1 MTDKKKTN
9 KRKISTLVKQ
19 QVPEFVLSDHPK
31 FTEFLSS
38 YFLFM
43 ESAELNLESITEID
57 NIILESATTASN
69 FVLLEQTNVFGLDKG
84 DNIVVEENTFS
95 GSFAKNEII
104 TGATS
109 GATATVLAEDQ
120 RKNSR
125 LFISANNA
133 FITGETVTG
142 GTSGHTAKVKKYR
155 ANPVEN
161 LQQLLNYSDPDH
173 TISDFLSQMKSE
185 FLNAIPTNT
194 DSLLNR
200 RKLIKNVQS
209 LYRAK
214 GTDKAHRAFFRML
227 FNEPTEVYKP
237 TEDMLRVSAGQFS
250 TDTFIRC
257 TQTAAQAVN
266 DPLFL
271 VGQEITQAN
280 NPASTTVNIA
290 TAIVENV
297 TKFQEGSVVVSEITV
312 NNETVTGTFVNGETI
327 SGVSNADVTVQIE
340 VTVSQGLS
348 TTAITNDGSTLTVGD
363 EATISG
369 GAGTGSRIQVGDISG
384 GGVDEVVV
392 NVAGTGYEIGD
403 QVTFSS
409 GTAEAEISIV
419 NGGIAPETGSVA
431 IHVELELGTIS
442 GTGSGDLSL
451 EDAADGTTGKFLDSA
466 SHETDTEIRFEL
478 ENEVGEILLESFDS
492 QKSESTFL
500 LNQKSAPNIPYELET
515 TDHIVLENK
524 AASEGYVGDKIVQE
538 SGDGDVTD
546 VRMIASGSGYTTLP
560 TATLTIGDRFIGLEN
575 ATELFDRYSR
585 VTLESVKLN
594 YTLLDGTD
602 GSSSNAG
609 EKLILEDGSGNVAS
623 ENIFEGIQG
632 NIQFETAAQSIDEAT
647 NIQNEEE
654 IIINLEGVSDS
665 VGAGRIEFEDGG
677 RILNET
683 FDGASATVIPFG
695 AEIGRATSLSIIEHG
710 INFTS
715 APTLVFPHYAVLKT
729 VSGTVAEDETFT
741 SNVSGATGTVVSLTA
756 PLLKYTVTSGALEI
770 GDTVTFSG
778 GETAIVVKSDPLTGT
793 TSIDTKI
800 DTSGKYI
807 NEDGHISELT
817 KKVQDSLYYQ
827 DFSYVI
833 KVSESINKWRDAIK
847 RAVHPTGF
855 YVTGEVNI
863 ATRLNAQVKQ
873 PVGASLSSGLFS
885 GTSDSPI
892 YMRLNTLFSTFF
904 GRRTGVGLKFMSN
917 AVELDGKTKV
927 SSAVARAGIPIE
939 PQNDY
944 RDTNTNTQKE
954 LNLSPETTIEM
965 EQRNRRSFYTLNS
978 EPFTLEDG
986 TGFLAAEDV
995 GNIVDEFGY
1004 TVRGVGIS
1012 NGFAY
1017 GGPRMRNL
1025 RAPFSRYAHN
1035 NGILLEGHTE
1045 TGNSNI
1051 RLESE
1056 SGVIASEFGIS
1067 ASTTIADWAQLRF
1080 TGTLNTDVDGET
1092 MRFKDLEGTNSD
1104 LDHKN
1109 NFAFPTDIT
1118 QEPS

>member
-9 KRKISTLVKQ
+9 KRKLSTLVKQ
-19 QVPEFVLSDHPK
+19 QVPEFVLSEHPK

-57 NIILESATTASN
+57 NIVLESETTATN
-69 FVLLEQTNVFGLDKG
+69 FVLLERTDAFSLDAG
-84 DNIVVEENTFS
+84 DKIVAEENTAA
-95 GSFAKNEII
+95 GSFAKNEVI
-104 TGATS
+104 TGSTS
-109 GATATVLAEDQ
+109 GATATVLAEDE
-120 RKNSR
+120 RVNSR

-142 GTSGHTAKVKKYR
+142 GTSGATAKIKKYR

-173 TISDFLSQMKSE
+173 TISDFLSQMKEE

-194 DSLLNR
+194 DSALDR

-257 TQTAAQAVN
+257 TQTTAQAVN
-266 DPLFL
+266 NPIFL

-280 NPASTTVNIA
+280 NPADATINEA

-297 TKFQEGSVVVSEITV
+297 TKFQEGSVVVTEIAV
-312 NNETVTGTFVNGETI
+312 NDETVTGTFVNGETL
-327 SGVSNADVTVQIE
+327 SGVSNADATVQID

-348 TTAITNDGSTLTVGD
+348 TTTITNDGSTLTIGD

-369 GAGTGSRIQVGDISG
+369 GAGTGARIQVGELSG
-384 GGVDEVVV
+384 GGVDEVIV

-403 QVTFSS
+403 DITFSS
-409 GTAEAEISIV
+409 GTAEAKVSIV
-419 NGGIAPETGSVA
+419 NGGIAPEAGSLAVH
-431 IHVELELGTIS
+431 IELETGTVS
-442 GTGSGDLSL
+442 GGGSGDLEL
-451 EDAADGTTGKFLDSA
+451 ENIFNPEGYVAGGSIKSAKFLDSS
-466 SHETDTEIRFEL
+466 SHETDTEIKIEL
-478 ENEVGEILLESFDS
+478 ENEVGEILLEEHDS
-492 QKSESTFL
+492 QTAETSFL
-500 LNQKSAPNIPYELET
+500 INEASISNTPYEFYADDHVVLET
-515 TDHIVLENK
+515 SITTGDT
-524 AASEGYVGDKIVQE
+524 EGHKIVQE
-538 SGDGDVTD
+538 NQTGDGDITD
-546 VRMIASGSGYTTLP
+546 IRMIASGSGYTSLP
-560 TATLTIGDRFIGLEN
+560 TGTITIGNRHIGLEN
-575 ATELFDRYSR
+575 ATNERRLSF
-585 VTLESVKLN
+585 VGALEEGVNFIRQEQLDNFNNIGNILN
-594 YTLLDGTD
+594 EDESLTVIEDTDKAGDGRI
-602 GSSSNAG
+602 A
-609 EKLILEDGSGNVAS
+609 LEDG
-623 ENIFEGIQG
+623 G
-632 NIQFETAAQSIDEAT
+632 NILSES
-647 NIQNEEE
+647 
-654 IIINLEGVSDS
+654 
-665 VGAGRIEFEDGG
+665 
-677 RILNET
+677 
-683 FDGASATVIPFG
+683 FDGANATVIPFG
-695 AEIGRATSLSIIEHG
+695 ANIGRATSFSIIDHG

-715 APTLVFPHYAVLKT
+715 APTLVFPHYAVVKT
-729 VSGTVAEDETFT
+729 VSDTVETDETFT
-741 SNVSGATGTVVSLTA
+741 SNISGATGTVVSLTE
-756 PLLKYTVTSGALEI
+756 PLLKYTVTSGALEV

-778 GETAIVVKSDPLTGT
+778 GETAIVAKSDPVTGT
-793 TSIDTKI
+793 TAIDTKI
-800 DTSGKYI
+800 TTSGKYI

-817 KKVQDSLYYQ
+817 KKIQDSLYYQ

-833 KVSESINKWRDAIK
+833 KVSEAIDKWRDAVK
-847 RAVHPTGF
+847 RAVHPSGF

-863 ATRLNAQVKQ
+863 ATRLDAQVKQ

-904 GRRTGVGLKFMSN
+904 GRRTGVGLRSMSN
-917 AVELDGKTKV
+917 GVELDGKTKV
-927 SSAVARAGIPIE
+927 SSAVARTGIAVNVS
-939 PQNDY
+939 NDFN
-944 RDTNTNTQKE
+944 DPNTNTQKE
-954 LNLSPETTIEM
+954 LNLSPETTIET
-965 EQRNRRSFYTLNS
+965 EQRSRNSFYSLNS
-978 EPFTLEDG
+978 YKVRNV
-986 TGFLAAEDV
+986 DV
-995 GNIVDEFGY
+995 
-1004 TVRGVGIS
+1004 S

-1017 GGPRMRNL
+1017 AGPRQRNL

-1056 SGVIASEFGIS
+1056 SGVITSEFGIS
-1067 ASTTIADWAQLRF
+1067 ASTTLSDWAQLRF
-1080 TGTLNTDVDGET
+1080 TGTLNTSVDGET
-1092 MRFKDLEGTNSD
+1092 MRIQDLEGTNSN
-1104 LDHKN
+1104 LNHKN

>member
-9 KRKISTLVKQ
+9 KRKLSTLVKQ
-19 QVPEFVLSDHPK
+19 QVPEFVLSEHPK

-57 NIILESATTASN
+57 NIVLESQTTASD
-69 FVLLEQTNVFGLDKG
+69 FVLLERTDVFGLDAGNKL
-84 DNIVVEENTFS
+84 VAEENTAD
-95 GSFAKNEII
+95 GSFAKNETI
-104 TGATS
+104 TGSTS
-109 GATATVLAEDQ
+109 GATATVLAEDE
-120 RKNSR
+120 KLNSR
-125 LFISANNA
+125 LFISSNNA

-142 GTSGHTAKVKKYR
+142 GTSGATATIKKYR

-173 TISDFLSQMKSE
+173 TISDFLAQMKEE
-185 FLNAIPTNT
+185 FLNAIPTDT
-194 DSLLNR
+194 DSALDR

-257 TQTAAQAVN
+257 TQTTAQAVN

-271 VGQEITQAN
+271 VGQVITQAN
-280 NPASTTVNIA
+280 NPADATINAA

-297 TKFQEGSVVVSEITV
+297 TKFQEGSIVVSEISV
-312 NNETVTGTFVNGETI
+312 NNETVTGTFVNGETL
-327 SGVSNADVTVQIE
+327 SGVSNTDATVQID

-348 TTAITNDGSTLTVGD
+348 TTTITNDGSTLTIGD

-369 GAGTGSRIQVGDISG
+369 GAGTGARIQVGELSG
-384 GGVDEVVV
+384 GGVDEVIV
-392 NVAGTGYEIGD
+392 NVAGTNYEIGD
-403 QVTFSS
+403 TITFSS
-409 GTAEAEISIV
+409 GTAEAEVSIV

-431 IHVELELGTIS
+431 IHIELESGTIS
-442 GTGSGDLSL
+442 GSGSGDLSL
-451 EDAADGTTGKFLDSA
+451 EDAADGTTGKLLDST
-466 SHETDTEIRFEL
+466 SHETDTEIKIEL
-478 ENEVGEILLESFDS
+478 ENEVGHLL
-492 QKSESTFL
+492 SEEDDNQISDTFFI
-500 LNQKSAPNIPYELET
+500 LNQDSLPNLPYQLNA
-515 TDHIVLENK
+515 TDHIVLENTT
-524 AASEGYVGDKIVQE
+524 ASEGYVGDKIVQE
-538 SGDGDVTD
+538 SGDGDITD
-546 VRMIASGSGYTTLP
+546 IRMIASGGGYTTLP
-560 TATLTIGDRFIGLEN
+560 TATITVGNRFIGLEN

-585 VTLESVKLN
+585 VTLEPVKLN

-602 GSSSNAG
+602 GSSSNTG
-609 EKLILEDGSGNVAS
+609 EKLILEDGSGNLAT

-654 IIINLEGVSDS
+654 VIINLEGVSDS
-665 VGAGRIEFEDGG
+665 EGAGRIELESGG
-677 RILNET
+677 NLLDET
-683 FDGASATVIPFG
+683 FDGTNATVIPFG
-695 AEIGRATSLSIIEHG
+695 NEIGRATSLSIIEHG

-715 APTLVFPHYAVLKT
+715 APTLVFPHYAVVKT
-729 VSGTVAEDETFT
+729 VSGSVSADETFT
-741 SNVSGATGTVVSLTA
+741 SNLSGATGTVVSLSV
-756 PLLKYTVTSGALEI
+756 PLLKYTVTSGALEA

-778 GETAIVVKSDPLTGT
+778 GETAVVVKSDPLTGT
-793 TSIDTKI
+793 TAIDTKI
-800 DTSGKYI
+800 DTAGKYI

-817 KKVQDSLYYQ
+817 KKIQDSLYYQ

-863 ATRLNAQVKQ
+863 ATRLDAQVKQ

-904 GRRTGVGLKFMSN
+904 GRRTGVGLRSMSN
-917 AVELDGKTKV
+917 GVELDGKTKV
-927 SSAVARAGIPIE
+927 SSAVARTGIAVNVS
-939 PQNDY
+939 NDFN
-944 RDTNTNTQKE
+944 DPNTNTQKE
-954 LNLSPETTIEM
+954 LNLSPETTIET
-965 EQRNRRSFYTLNS
+965 EQRSRNSFYSLNS
-978 EPFTLEDG
+978 YKVRNV
-986 TGFLAAEDV
+986 DV
-995 GNIVDEFGY
+995 
-1004 TVRGVGIS
+1004 S

-1017 GGPRMRNL
+1017 AGPRQRNL
-1025 RAPFSRYAHN
+1025 RAPFERYAHN
-1035 NGILLEGHTE
+1035 NGILLEGYTE

-1056 SGVIASEFGIS
+1056 SGVITSEFGIS
-1067 ASTTIADWAQLRF
+1067 ASTTLSDWAQLRF
-1080 TGTLNTDVDGET
+1080 TGTLNTSVDGET
-1092 MRFKDLEGTNSD
+1092 MRLQDLEGTNSN
-1104 LDHKN
+1104 LNHKN

-1118 QEPS
+1118 QEPSW